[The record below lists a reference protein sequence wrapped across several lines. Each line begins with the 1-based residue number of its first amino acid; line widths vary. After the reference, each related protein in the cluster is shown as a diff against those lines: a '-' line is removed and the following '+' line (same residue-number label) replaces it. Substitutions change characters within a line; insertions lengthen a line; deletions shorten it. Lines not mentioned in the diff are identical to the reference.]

1 MKTPPDEL
9 AAKLIGAS
17 GRILSLDGE
26 VKLDEVATSIGVAR
40 ATLYYYFSG
49 RDDLVGFLLAHHL
62 RAGGEVLAA
71 ALADGVD
78 LDPAD
83 RLRAVVESLAAFLA
97 AHPGVCAGLLGAM
110 GAGGRMAE
118 VMAANDRAI
127 GAPLR
132 ELLVEGRAL
141 GAFSFDDTADAANAL
156 MGAMVIAVLARA
168 AAARPLDDP
177 AFPRSLADQL
187 TRSVAV
193 SERS

>member
-1 MKTPPDEL
+1 MKTPPEDL
-9 AAKLIGAS
+9 ARKLTDAS
-17 GRILSLDGE
+17 ERVLSLDGE
-26 VKLDEVATSIGVAR
+26 VKLEEVARSIGVAR

-71 ALADGVD
+71 ALVGAAGR
-78 LDPAD
+78 DPAG
-83 RLRAVVESLAAFLA
+83 RLHAVVEALVGFLA

-141 GAFSFDDTADAANAL
+141 GAFTFADAADAANAL

-168 AAARPLDDP
+168 AGARPLDDP
-177 AFPRSLADQL
+177 AFAPALADQL
-187 TRSVAV
+187 TRSVVPAPPT
-193 SERS
+193 